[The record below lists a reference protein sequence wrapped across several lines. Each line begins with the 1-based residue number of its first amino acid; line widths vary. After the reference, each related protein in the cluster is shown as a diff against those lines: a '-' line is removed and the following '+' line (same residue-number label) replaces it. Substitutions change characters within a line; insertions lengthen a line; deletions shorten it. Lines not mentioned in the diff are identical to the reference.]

1 VMAMVKASFRP
12 EFLNR
17 IDETI
22 LFHRLK
28 RSDMAGIVAIQLKRL
43 ESLLEDRKIK
53 LNLSEDAITWLANKG
68 YDPAY
73 GARPLKR
80 AIQSYLQDPLA
91 EKLLA
96 GEVQDGESVWVD
108 VSDDN
113 LTFSE
118 SEVVSVSDFAA

>member
-1 VMAMVKASFRP
+1 MVKASFRP

-28 RSDMAGIVAIQLKRL
+28 RSHMAGIVAIQLRRL
-43 ESLLEDRKIK
+43 EDLLEDRKIK
-53 LNLSEDAITWLANKG
+53 LNLSDAAVTWLANKG

-91 EKLLA
+91 EMLLA
-96 GEVQDGESVWVD
+96 GEVQDGETVWVD
-108 VSDDN
+108 AGDEA
-113 LTFSE
+113 LTLGT
-118 SEVVSVSDFAA
+118 SEVVNVSNFAA